1 MSPDVTSTI
10 SLGIAGSIEMLK
22 DRFLAGHP
30 LIESTRTAQSL
41 AIVFATGTG
50 ADVRGGVL
58 DALHNSQ
65 SITPFNARPGVTSD
79 LVAAGLRRSRWV
91 DVDVD
96 DRAPRLRS
104 VRLPRALVESDAVV
118 GVADLRGAGK
128 ARPLVALGLWA
139 PLAAPVQRIGSL
151 ITGAREGLTAEI
163 GLAIQPAA
171 LVVVLRI
178 SAPGPLVGIV
188 SSDPI
193 AVELAA
199 LAIWQARLPSS
210 IDLPGPWE
218 DPLVQRATELGL
230 GVSQPSEL
238 GLQMWFGDDL
248 SADDVVA
255 SRGRL
260 AAALS
265 LIGVGGDG

>member
-10 SLGIAGSIEMLK
+10 SLGVAPSIESLK

-30 LIESTRTAQSL
+30 LIDPARMAGSL
-41 AIVFATGTG
+41 AVVFATGVG
-50 ADVRGGVL
+50 ADVREVVL
-58 DALHNSQ
+58 DVLDNSQ
-65 SITPFNARPGVTSD
+65 PVARFNARPGVTPD
-79 LVAAGLRRSRWV
+79 LVAGGLRRSYWM

-96 DRAPRLRS
+96 ARAPRLRR
-104 VRLPRALVESDAVV
+104 VRLPRALMESDAVV
-118 GVADLRGAGK
+118 GVADLRGMGK
-128 ARPLVALGLWA
+128 TRPLIALGLWA

-163 GLAIQPAA
+163 GLAIEPAA
-171 LVVVLRI
+171 LVVVMRI

-193 AVELAA
+193 ATELAA
-199 LAIWQARLPSS
+199 LAVWQSRLPSS

-230 GVSQPSEL
+230 GVSQPSQL
-238 GLQMWFGDDL
+238 GVTMWFSEDL
-248 SADDVVA
+248 SGDEVVA
-255 SRGRL
+255 SQGRL
-260 AAALS
+260 AGALS
-265 LIGVGGDG
+265 LIGVDISG